1 MSKTLKVVPKPGTII
16 RDAKGRDMGKGP
28 FEVDLSDRYWRR
40 LRKWGDIMTPDEVT
54 AAAEKA
60 KAAATAVAPAAA
72 PAKPAAPGAKA

>member
-40 LRKWGDIMTPDEVT
+40 LRKWGDIMPPDEV
-54 AAAEKA
+54 AAAAA
-60 KAAATAVAPAAA
+60 KAAATAAAPAAA
-72 PAKPAAPGAKA
+72 PAKPATPGAKA